1 MGYES
6 FGGLIMTFAEAI
18 NYLNL
23 GYCVRRFDDVEHF
36 ITKQV
41 PQTIESDI
49 IPRMTSLSKFAK
61 ELLLKYP
68 KRISYKNQMLIVN
81 MKSGEAEQY
90 STTVGDILATDWTKV
105 E

>member
-6 FGGLIMTFAEAI
+6 IGGLIMNFAEAI

-41 PQTIESDI
+41 PQIIESDI

-81 MKSGEAEQY
+81 RKSGEAEQY
-90 STTVGDILATDWTKV
+90 SPTVSDILATDWTKV